1 MEDSQA
7 APASIYSHALKFGI
21 ILGIIS
27 IVCVIAIYAIDFTFL
42 ASFKFLGLI
51 MVIGLGV
58 VIYAGIN
65 YRSEIGGYMPYG
77 KAFIHGF
84 AVLAIS
90 GIIGTIFNI
99 VLYTIIDPELAQK
112 MTDTIVENTEQMMR
126 NFGAPD
132 SSIDQ
137 TTEKMRAEMPENF
150 STGGLAYGYVK
161 ALIWYGIIALITSLF
176 VRKNVPVEM

>member
-1 MEDSQA
+1 MEDSQE
-7 APASIYSHALKFGI
+7 APVSIYSHAMKYGI

-27 IVCVIAIYAIDFTFL
+27 IICVIAIYAIDFTFL
-42 ASFKFLGLI
+42 ASFKFIGLI
-51 MVIGLGV
+51 LIVGLGV

-65 YRSEIGGYMPYG
+65 YRTEIGGYLPYG

-84 AVLAIS
+84 SVLAIS

-112 MTDTIVENTEQMMR
+112 MTDTIVENTEAMMR

-132 SSIDQ
+132 ATIDQ
-137 TTEKMRAEMPENF
+137 TTEKMKVEMPQNF
-150 STGGLAYGYVK
+150 SVGGLAFGYVK
-161 ALIWYGIIALITSLF
+161 ALISYGVIALITSLF